1 MRYVRRADRLF
12 LWIQIFCLLFVVLI
26 PASTSLIAF
35 YGDIQIC
42 DVVFEINILIIG
54 LLYLASWLYI
64 SRNSHLSDEAPD
76 PEAMNR
82 EKAKT
87 LLIVI
92 FSILALIVSFVSPG
106 WSTALYFL
114 LPVLIVLSTFRPRH
128 KEAGQGENV

>member
-1 MRYVRRADRLF
+1 MKRKEPPFVMSKGRIEALTDGVYA
-12 LWIQIFCLLFVVLI
+12 IAMTLLAL
-26 PASTSLIAF
+26 
-35 YGDIQIC
+35 
-42 DVVFEINILIIG
+42 N
-54 LLYLASWLYI
+54 
-64 SRNSHLSDEAPD
+64 